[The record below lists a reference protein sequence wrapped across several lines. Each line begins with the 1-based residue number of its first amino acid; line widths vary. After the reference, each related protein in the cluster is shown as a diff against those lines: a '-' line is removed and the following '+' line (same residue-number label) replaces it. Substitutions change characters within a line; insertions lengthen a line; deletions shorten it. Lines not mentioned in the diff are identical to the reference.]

1 MGTFIWLDLFVSI
14 TFVGVGLLL
23 CIIAY
28 YSTKWFKRLCVRY
41 VIWNFKMIKGVDDEK
56 ILLVAI
62 ACIIIGVIGIS
73 QTYEKQ
79 CKLQKKETKKI

>member
-1 MGTFIWLDLFVSI
+1 MCT
-14 TFVGVGLLL
+14 L
-23 CIIAY
+23 CHMELQND
-28 YSTKWFKRLCVRY
+28 KR
-41 VIWNFKMIKGVDDEK
+41 GVDDEK